1 MKSTKSEKIAKHIR
15 NKAKGT
21 AMEPSDFINDADLLV
36 EHILLFKT
44 GMDNVLRPYK
54 EMQKDL

>member
-1 MKSTKSEKIAKHIR
+1 MAVEL
-15 NKAKGT
+15 
-21 AMEPSDFINDADLLV
+21 SDFINDADLLV

-44 GMDNVLRPYK
+44 GMDNVLCPYK